1 MELSNHLKAAID
13 RQLRAREEYT
23 RTGRNAPPALQC
35 KAIAERHNVPV
46 KEVQARLR
54 ARGEG

>member
-1 MELSNHLKAAID
+1 MTNAIAAAID
-13 RQLRAREEYT
+13 RQLHAREEYT
-23 RTGRNAPPALQC
+23 RTGRNAPPALHC
-35 KAIAERHNVPV
+35 KAIAERHNVSV